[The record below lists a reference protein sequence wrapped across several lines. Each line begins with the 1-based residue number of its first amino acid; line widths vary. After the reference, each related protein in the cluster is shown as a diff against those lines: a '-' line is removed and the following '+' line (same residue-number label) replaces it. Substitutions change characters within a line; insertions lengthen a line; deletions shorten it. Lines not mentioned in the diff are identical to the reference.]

1 MQPET
6 IAAPRLPARPRECHK
21 GSFGRL
27 LIVAGSVGYTGAPT
41 LCARAAVRAG
51 AGLVFLGVP
60 EAVYAITAVK
70 NDEAMPFPLPC
81 GGDGRLCEA
90 AADALLPRLERCTAL
105 VLGPGLGRTDA
116 LRALV
121 PRLTASARCPV
132 VLDADALW
140 AAADAPACLRGT
152 DEAPVIVT
160 PHLGEFALLGGRY
173 DGDRAAAA
181 RAFSLAHGCIT
192 VLKGPGTAVAFPD
205 GDVCVNPTGGPGLAK
220 GGSGD
225 VLAGVLGALLGQLP
239 LREAVRA
246 AVWLHGRAGD
256 LACALQG
263 EYAMTASDVIAQLG
277 PALSEAAAP
286 RERPVSPTIL

>member
-1 MQPET
+1 MPPRS
-6 IAAPRLPARPRECHK
+6 IAPPRLPARPRECHK

-27 LIVAGSVGYTGAPT
+27 LIAAGSVGYTGAPT

-51 AGLVFLGVP
+51 SGLVFLGVP
-60 EAVYAITAVK
+60 EAIYPITAVK

-81 GGDGRLCEA
+81 DDAGRLSAA
-90 AADALLPRLERCTAL
+90 AADVLLPRLARCTAL

-116 LRALV
+116 MRQLV
-121 PRLTASARCPV
+121 PQLTRAARCPV

-140 AAADAPACLRGT
+140 AVADTPEALRGT
-152 DEAPVIVT
+152 DEAPVLVT

-181 RAFSLAHGCIT
+181 RAFSLEHGCIT

-205 GDVCVNPTGGPGLAK
+205 GDVLVNPTGGPGLAK

-225 VLAGVLGALLGQLP
+225 VLSGVLGALLGQLP
-239 LREAVRA
+239 LLEAVCA

-263 EYAMTASDVIAQLG
+263 EYAMTATDVIAQLG
-277 PALSEAAAP
+277 PALSAVTAHPA
-286 RERPVSPTIL
+286 

>member
-1 MQPET
+1 MPPRS
-6 IAAPRLPARPRECHK
+6 IAPPRLPARPRECHK

-27 LIVAGSVGYTGAPT
+27 LIAAGSVGYTGAPT

-60 EAVYAITAVK
+60 EAIYPITAVK

-81 GGDGRLCEA
+81 DDAGRLSAA
-90 AADALLPRLERCTAL
+90 AADVLLPRLARCTAL

-116 LRALV
+116 LRQLV
-121 PRLTASARCPV
+121 PQLTRAARCPV

-140 AAADAPACLRGT
+140 AVADTPEALRST
-152 DEAPVIVT
+152 DEAPVLVT

-181 RAFSLAHGCIT
+181 RAFSLEHGCIT

-205 GDVCVNPTGGPGLAK
+205 GDVLVNPTGGPGLAK

-225 VLAGVLGALLGQLP
+225 VLSGVLGALLGQLP
-239 LREAVRA
+239 LREAVCA

-263 EYAMTASDVIAQLG
+263 EYAMTATDVIAQLG
-277 PALSEAAAP
+277 PALSAVTAHPA
-286 RERPVSPTIL
+286 

>member
-1 MQPET
+1 MPPRS
-6 IAAPRLPARPRECHK
+6 IAPPRLPARPRECHK

-27 LIVAGSVGYTGAPT
+27 LIAAGSVGYTGAPT

-60 EAVYAITAVK
+60 EAIYPITAVK

-81 GGDGRLCEA
+81 DDAGRLSAA
-90 AADALLPRLERCTAL
+90 AADVLLPRLARCTAL

-116 LRALV
+116 LRQLV
-121 PRLTASARCPV
+121 PQLTRAARCPV

-140 AAADAPACLRGT
+140 AVADTPEALRGT
-152 DEAPVIVT
+152 DEAPVLVT

-181 RAFSLAHGCIT
+181 RAFSLEHGCIT

-205 GDVCVNPTGGPGLAK
+205 GDVLVNPTGGPGLAK

-225 VLAGVLGALLGQLP
+225 VLSGVLGALLGQLP
-239 LREAVRA
+239 LREAVCA

-263 EYAMTASDVIAQLG
+263 EYAMTATDVIAQLG
-277 PALSEAAAP
+277 PALSAVTAHPA
-286 RERPVSPTIL
+286 

>member
-1 MQPET
+1 M
-6 IAAPRLPARPRECHK
+6 
-21 GSFGRL
+21 
-27 LIVAGSVGYTGAPT
+27 
-41 LCARAAVRAG
+41 
-51 AGLVFLGVP
+51 
-60 EAVYAITAVK
+60 
-70 NDEAMPFPLPC
+70 
-81 GGDGRLCEA
+81 
-90 AADALLPRLERCTAL
+90 
-105 VLGPGLGRTDA
+105 
-116 LRALV
+116 
-121 PRLTASARCPV
+121 
-132 VLDADALW
+132 
-140 AAADAPACLRGT
+140 
-152 DEAPVIVT
+152 
-160 PHLGEFALLGGRY
+160 
-173 DGDRAAAA
+173 
-181 RAFSLAHGCIT
+181 HGCIT

>member
-1 MQPET
+1 MPPRS
-6 IAAPRLPARPRECHK
+6 IAPPRLPARPRECHK

-27 LIVAGSVGYTGAPT
+27 LIAAGSVGYTGAPT

-60 EAVYAITAVK
+60 EAIYPITAVK

-81 GGDGRLCEA
+81 DDAGRLSVA
-90 AADALLPRLERCTAL
+90 AADVLLPRLARCTAL

-116 LRALV
+116 LRQLV
-121 PRLTASARCPV
+121 PQMTRAARCPV

-140 AAADAPACLRGT
+140 AVADTPEALRGT
-152 DEAPVIVT
+152 DEAPVLVT

-181 RAFSLAHGCIT
+181 RAFSLEHGCIT

-205 GDVCVNPTGGPGLAK
+205 GDVLVNPTGGPGLAK

-225 VLAGVLGALLGQLP
+225 VLSGVLGALLGQLP
-239 LREAVRA
+239 LREAVCA

-263 EYAMTASDVIAQLG
+263 EYAMTATDVIAQLG
-277 PALSEAAAP
+277 PALSAVTAHPA
-286 RERPVSPTIL
+286 